1 MLFNL
6 SEPQLKSLS
15 QYGSPQEHAF
25 AEAVRYF
32 NYQTSSTLTSHKNVI
47 MHWKLLSKSSQKKID
62 KLEDY
67 NFRNQY

>member
-6 SEPQLKSLS
+6 SESQLRSLS

-32 NYQTSSTLTSHKNVI
+32 NYEKLPTLTANKNVI
-47 MHWKLLSKSSQKKID
+47 MHWKLLSKSSQKEID